1 LEGIFKLLNSINEVN
16 QFGTKS
22 HYFTNDMEGKEG
34 KVGKIDLYVRIIL
47 KNGPQNFLKES
58 HNV

>member
-1 LEGIFKLLNSINEVN
+1 MKLIRLGQKVIIS
-16 QFGTKS
+16 
-22 HYFTNDMEGKEG
+22 MEGKVG

>member
-1 LEGIFKLLNSINEVN
+1 
-16 QFGTKS
+16 
-22 HYFTNDMEGKEG
+22 MEGKEG